1 MEISDSGAA
10 RNEGPPRG
18 PLFLLNRRVAV
29 AWGLSIVVLLVA
41 SLSGLLTGGGSNR
54 VVSSVLFASSNSS
67 TLIGNVGALFGL
79 SFAFAAGMVSTV
91 NPCGFV
97 MLPAYLGL
105 YMGTQESGEAAPLL
119 SRLGRATAISL
130 AVGLGFM
137 VVFGGVGIALSA
149 GIRSIVGLFPWI
161 GLAVG
166 IVLTLLAGYVL
177 AGGKLY
183 SRFATQTANRIGD
196 PRDATMR
203 GYFLFG
209 VSYAIASLGCTLPVF
224 LALISSSLATG
235 GLVAASGQFIFYALG
250 MAFVIA
256 VLTVALAFAKS
267 AIQEA
272 LRKVMPHAD
281 SIAAAFLLV
290 AGAYIVF
297 YWLTEGGL
305 ADKIL

>member
-1 MEISDSGAA
+1 MEISGGS
-10 RNEGPPRG
+10 PTPQTPRRG
-18 PLFLLNRRVAV
+18 LLLFADRRVAG
-29 AWGLSIVVLLVA
+29 AWVLSITVLVLTF
-41 SLSGLLTGGGSNR
+41 LSGLLMGGGSNT

-67 TLIGNVGALFGL
+67 NLIGNLGSLFGL

-105 YMGTQESGEAAPLL
+105 YMGTQEAGDDAPAV
-119 SRLGRATAISL
+119 SRLGRAAAISL

-137 VVFGGVGIALSA
+137 VVFGGVGVTLSA

-161 GLAVG
+161 GLGVG
-166 IVLTLLAGYVL
+166 VILTLLAGYVL
-177 AGGKLY
+177 AGGELY
-183 SRFATQTANRIGD
+183 ARFAAQTASRIGN
-196 PRDATMR
+196 PGDATLR

-209 VSYAIASLGCTLPVF
+209 ISYAIASLGCTLPVF
-224 LALISSSLATG
+224 LALISSSLASG

-256 VLTVALAFAKS
+256 ILTVALAFAKG
-267 AIQEA
+267 AIQDV
-272 LRKVMPHAD
+272 LRKVVLPHAN
-281 SIAAAFLLV
+281 SIAAAFLLI
-290 AGAYIVF
+290 AGAYLVF
-297 YWLTEGGL
+297 YWLTEGSL